1 MQDENS
7 IKSNRQVVES
17 AYPDVHMETVED
29 HTEKKKSTHDTRG
42 TKMAGGGTFELTQRL
57 HGNRQRWTRVTHQQ
71 EDSKIKRSV
80 ITNRPLPKS
89 A

>member
-1 MQDENS
+1 MRDEKG

-29 HTEKKKSTHDTRG
+29 HTEKKKSTHDTRS

-57 HGNRQRWTRVTHQQ
+57 YGNRQRWTRVINQC

-80 ITNRPLPKS
+80 ITNRPLPRS